1 MYQMTEVMLS
11 LLNDIAVG
19 VFGVL
24 LSASFGGDL
33 RSRRNRIIL
42 LCCMVMILFF
52 HWIAYSMWSVELCSR
67 LYPLIVH
74 IPTIALLYILT
85 KKPLWSVIAVLCA
98 YLFCEIRR
106 WFALLAVVI
115 LHGGDHTQK
124 AAELI
129 FTLPLL
135 LFLMRFASPAIR
147 QVMDYPIKTQLQFGL
162 IPAIYYAFDYVTRIY
177 TDLLSGGSPVVLE
190 FMPFVCCVAY
200 LMFLLYNFAEERKR
214 QQLRQIQSN
223 LDFQLSR
230 AVREITQL
238 RESQAQTVRYR
249 HDLRHHLQYLSTCL
263 ENGQEERARD
273 YISNICEEI
282 EAQKVRRYCE
292 NEAANLVLSAFA
304 GRAKKNN
311 IDLNVQGTVTDD
323 ITVSDNDLCVLLSN
337 SLENALNACIPLA
350 GSGETCVIS
359 VQFRFVKATG
369 KFFLQITNP
378 CREDIKF
385 ENGIPISARQ
395 DHGIGVQSICAIVE
409 RYGGCY
415 SFSLDNELFIL
426 RLSL

>member
-24 LSASFGGDL
+24 LSASFGSDL
-33 RSRRNRIIL
+33 RSRRNHIIL
-42 LCCMVMILFF
+42 SCCMLMILFF

-115 LHGGDHTQK
+115 LHGGDHTQNV
-124 AAELI
+124 AELI

-135 LFLMRFASPAIR
+135 IFLMRFASPAIR

-162 IPAIYYAFDYVTRIY
+162 IPAIYYIFDYVTRIY

-200 LMFLLYNFAEERKR
+200 LMFLLYNFSEERKR

-223 LDFQLSR
+223 LDFQLSQ

-249 HDLRHHLQYLSTCL
+249 HDLRH
-263 ENGQEERARD
+263 
-273 YISNICEEI
+273 
-282 EAQKVRRYCE
+282 
-292 NEAANLVLSAFA
+292 
-304 GRAKKNN
+304 
-311 IDLNVQGTVTDD
+311 
-323 ITVSDNDLCVLLSN
+323 
-337 SLENALNACIPLA
+337 
-350 GSGETCVIS
+350 
-359 VQFRFVKATG
+359 
-369 KFFLQITNP
+369 
-378 CREDIKF
+378 
-385 ENGIPISARQ
+385 
-395 DHGIGVQSICAIVE
+395 
-409 RYGGCY
+409 
-415 SFSLDNELFIL
+415 
-426 RLSL
+426 